1 MLYINQPYKVLPETR
16 YTDVENTMANI
27 SEVAALAGVSVAT
40 VSRYFTA
47 PEKVAKKSIA
57 KVEAAIQALD
67 YKPNLLARNFSQSR
81 SYSVLVLVPKIT
93 NPFLA
98 NVIEGIEAAGRSLGY
113 TVLLGDIGSAT
124 EREKEYL
131 DMVDNKLVEGVI
143 NFSTSTTG
151 KLSKAPTE
159 YSVSVC
165 DDLDESNYPTI
176 AIEDKKA
183 AVTVVEYLLSL
194 GHKNIGCLL
203 GIPSVNATTKRLA
216 GYRETLEK
224 AGLPFSEALLIQGDF
239 SIQSGVDAAR
249 LFANMQP
256 RPTAIF
262 CMNDEMAIGLLQG
275 LKTEGLKIPED
286 ISVVGFDDI
295 EFSKYCDPPLTTIR
309 QPARELGSTA
319 MRVLYELINSKDKK
333 QTLQLRHRL
342 PADLIVRKS
351 TAAAKNP

>member
-1 MLYINQPYKVLPETR
+1 
-16 YTDVENTMANI
+16 MANI

-57 KVEAAIQALD
+57 KVESAIQALD
-67 YKPNLLARNFSQSR
+67 YKPNLLARNFSKSR

-113 TVLLGDIGSAT
+113 TVLLGDIGSST

-131 DMVDNKLVEGVI
+131 DMVDNKLVEGVV

-151 KLSKAPTE
+151 NVTKTLTKFN
-159 YSVSVC
+159 VSVC
-165 DDLDESNYPTI
+165 DDLDDCHYPTV

-183 AVTVVEYLLSL
+183 AITVVEYLLSL
-194 GHKNIGCLL
+194 GHKKIGCLL
-203 GIPSVNATTKRLA
+203 GIPTVNATTKRLA
-216 GYRETLEK
+216 GYREALKK
-224 AGLPFSEALLIQGDF
+224 AEIDYSEELLIQGDF

-249 LFANMQP
+249 LFANMKP
-256 RPTAIF
+256 LPTAIF

-286 ISVVGFDDI
+286 ISIVGFDDI

-309 QPARELGSTA
+309 QPARDLGSTA
-319 MRVLYELINSKDKK
+319 MRVLYDLINNHDKK
-333 QTLQLRHRL
+333 QNIQLKHRL

-351 TAAAKNP
+351 TAAAKKP